1 MTSGTAIL
9 IILAFIFGGGVGTLV
24 TCISDKERKLFY
36 PVVKIAVVVL
46 IMSMIVVEAYDRF
59 TYQSV
64 IARSKIEAC
73 NSIPNLSAADID
85 TVKAIDQ
92 ITNLSAIA
100 IAKSESGQGT
110 DLTDNLD
117 GLLSSNGLT
126 FMVSLIIALL
136 IALMT
141 HQADKVQKYLE
152 MSQNWFA
159 SLDDKIQEKVN
170 STGKQ
175 LSEDFDNR
183 VEEIVK
189 IRKEIKKFSSHQRLF
204 NQLLNPIV
212 QIHNLSTIISIRSF
226 DTSNQDKTTIGGL
239 CSRVSIEIQKT
250 CERIRS
256 VRQMAEPYEED
267 EIAILTTYLEDAHS
281 ELKRAAKKVDMSLIN
296 ELVKDIEL
304 LEVQIYRQLESISCR
319 PLF

>member
-59 TYQSV
+59 SYQSV

-73 NSIPNLSAADID
+73 NSIPNLSATDID
-85 TVKAIDQ
+85 TVEGIDQ
-92 ITNLSAIA
+92 IKNLSAIA

-110 DLTDNLD
+110 DLIDNLD

-141 HQADKVQKYLE
+141 NQADKVQKY
-152 MSQNWFA
+152 F
-159 SLDDKIQEKVN
+159 
-170 STGKQ
+170 G
-175 LSEDFDNR
+175 DFDKR
-183 VEEIVK
+183 VKEINEIKEEIEK
-189 IRKEIKKFSSHQRLF
+189 SKEEIKKFSSHQRLF

-226 DTSNQDKTTIGGL
+226 DTSDQVQPSIGGL
-239 CSRVSIEIQKT
+239 CSRVTIEIQKT

-267 EIAILTTYLEDAHS
+267 EIAILTTYLEDAQS
-281 ELKRAAKKVDMSLIN
+281 ELKRATKNVDMSLIN
-296 ELVKDIEL
+296 ELKKDVEDL
-304 LEVQIYRQLESISCR
+304 KVQICSQIGNKTNDSTHSQ
-319 PLF
+319 